1 MKLNDIILMYLL
13 MRMVSVFLLNL
24 ILFVLLGL
32 LGLFDID
39 VVGCIYKIVC
49 VFIGEFFF
57 I

>member
-13 MRMVSVFLLNL
+13 IRMVSVFLLNL

-32 LGLFDID
+32 FDID
-39 VVGCIYKIVC
+39 VVGCIYKIVS